1 MLKSDMNGFQSSSPD
16 CPAGSVCA
24 IEGLPPLPKGLTG
37 ILNSSGGSWREIEKV
52 HSKRTR
58 IQADISKSRVS
69 DALSRSKPASL
80 DAALAVLRK
89 EMETA
94 KGSRKVLAS
103 VDLNMKKF
111 ASLTHSQTDLT
122 LKMKPL
128 SVKVVEVTL
137 KLSLSCVFL
146 KEGKATDEDMQ
157 SLASLMSVKPT
168 DIGNLDDFNESDE
181 EEDKRT
187 STGMHLNTAVQVSG
201 KERTA
206 AGIHSRPE
214 SATVCNPDLPSR
226 PPLPPTP
233 SPSIP
238 RTTPSPALS
247 RPPRPP
253 AQPQAPPESHTDH
266 NATALFPPALPKI
279 FYPSPGSAPVSFPRR
294 LSGSEDPLEGP
305 VTSDCPQFKL
315 PLASPSDPFI
325 SRSSFP
331 PTVVLKDSSRSH
343 IFKPKIVH
351 MARPVSPTPVAVLEQ
366 TSSLCPATG
375 TVPVPAQLNEQKM
388 GASPA
393 PFCGAL
399 NEPVT
404 TVPLLSTPDLEALC
418 ETSSTSKSL
427 NKSPSSSSA
436 LLSYLLGKSL
446 PASSTPVIL
455 SSCTPAVALQGS
467 DSLTASPFCSPPPS
481 ALPELPREL
490 NTLTEEDQT
499 NPFLQDLIT
508 EGLKN
513 SEPSMEEHRSPRTVC
528 SISVANQPPP
538 GVGAEPTRPARSLEP
553 VAKQSVEA
561 QTLEASEELDIGT
574 VPPPHRSFTPPIP
587 STSMPLESTYT
598 KVDREEN
605 LQEFIAE
612 KPPLAEE
619 EPDFQAEDFDTVFT
633 TSQPIKYTV
642 DRHLGK
648 ETIVSKEIQ
657 LIKAEPGLDSELLMQ
672 TSLVQTSS
680 MTDNNLVKHQEK
692 AQAELAGEVELKEE
706 TTGQNV
712 ADDLLCAYLNKSDED
727 KIMKHFAS
735 TVVIPTEQNIP
746 NILPSTASQ
755 QQEPEVG
762 KRSPL
767 EKKQVEEIPG
777 SMWVEEIPLSQNDNL
792 EKILAIEENV
802 TEMDFTQEVPP
813 ASEVPN
819 TNKIQDTAP
828 LVLDLSKQHPLIHLQ
843 NLEFNNCTS
852 DQTTAASEP
861 EEEEPMVDESDSS
874 SLTQKS
880 AESVSLA
887 QAEVPIWSVLE
898 DNVKDL
904 ENQTRDEEIYKHK
917 TPRESPTE
925 ENVTEVTSTKNL
937 DAGENKAVNQN
948 DDELRQPDLILE
960 EPTSEPKPSIDL
972 KPQPTE
978 TVAEKKQEVNVKVS
992 VAVRLR
998 PQLPEISPAT
1008 KDNRTSLHLEAL
1020 TPLTSTPPLDV
1031 ESDTKDLKTQGTFET
1046 ENLLLATLEEKTI
1059 PEEDEDVSTAKTIP
1073 DKGNLDGGQLEQE
1086 TSETKHKEPE
1096 DCSASSISHYKH
1108 DQDVTRE
1115 IEPSTE
1121 EEKITEI
1128 EKSNDEVML
1137 QTDRETVWTTEDEQK
1152 AEDVGLETEIAALGE
1167 ETELGLELDVGTDT
1181 NLEEHVSEQGDVS
1194 GGIIRGIFG
1203 VLYKG
1208 YETVASILQQPSSEE
1223 TDVQDNGLV
1232 DNLDKNVVE
1241 ILPPEPFC
1249 DTKECSSDSDSEEDL
1264 IQDTEPIQDIS
1275 EIEPLGM
1282 SLVDCLKL
1290 AARETQSGE
1299 YVDFEA
1305 EGKRSSMNQSHI
1317 LTPLG
1322 DDKNW
1327 MEEVKTEFEFEA
1339 NEHVVSQVEKDEDQL
1354 ITTQGNLTS
1363 KEDMQSIIYVEI
1375 DPVRKEVDFKEIAID
1390 ESPAKNKRDERPP
1403 SETVRDRTKSGKTK
1417 AADLM
1422 PLALE
1427 EAIQE
1432 ELEFEVGQEDLGTV
1446 WLAELYMDR
1455 GLQEPILSPISQTRE
1470 FTGIQIREPPQTAL
1484 PTEPQQNII
1493 SIQTFKC
1500 PGEVVKLCKDESMQS
1515 APPVPL
1521 QEVGPDDINQD
1532 TVSKAAYRHAV
1543 APQSTE
1549 KGTAPLHLPKMTAAV
1564 NTDEIYED
1572 FAEETRESNMSPFEG
1587 AVADSETETN
1597 EMEKENSP
1605 VIAMAM
1611 APSESVLA
1619 TATETPED
1627 LNIDEIVVSGK
1638 DVSPRSSVVPWPL
1651 PSPKFERHHETAKAK
1666 EILKETESSCL
1677 KDDDPSEESVLL
1689 AKFQEM
1695 AEGDTPQPPAPAQRT
1710 KKRLIPCE
1718 SDFDLPPSPP
1728 LQLKTT
1734 IKSTEHEILPDVDQD
1749 VCSKT
1754 EISGDEEIYL
1764 EQITVTCNEKTD
1776 NGHSQTSL
1784 VLLEICRTPDAGSDE
1799 GQKEPNDTDVV
1810 NLFSN
1815 AQSNKQEQSEPLE
1828 SMTVECQDTA
1838 DVMPTEQ
1845 KTESLISET
1854 TGEPEKMEE
1863 TDLNVDKSEETQI
1876 EQESPSPMQNKLS
1889 DSPQKKESHIITPEA
1904 KSETP
1909 SKRLDHVH
1917 VNRQNGQTAVDT
1929 SKKLVAPT
1937 RIKKKIPAPMDLT
1950 GVKALDESIKDG
1962 SARPGW
1968 EFANPLPSPG
1978 LVNSSL
1984 SLLEWCQEITK
1995 NYKGIKITNFSTSWR
2010 NGMGFCSILHH
2021 FHPELIDFKALEPH
2035 NIKQNNKKA
2044 FDGFASLGISRL
2056 LEPSDM
2062 VLLSVPDRLIVMTYL
2077 CQIRTHFTGQDLS
2090 VLQIEQNNS
2099 QSSYAVAEPNHGPDV
2114 HVAAKFCADRLQ
2126 AGALSGES
2134 NNRDRQGEDETET
2147 VANNGGLVPPPRTK
2161 RSGRMDE
2168 KSSKEAS
2175 VSDTPVA
2182 PPRSGAGSKG
2192 LAHLRDAD
2200 LVKKRR
2206 SRLRSE
2212 SLDEIDSKE
2221 RLQDTNQYVL
2231 SELQALETE
2240 QKHIDSRAA
2249 IAEKRLRKLMETGSN
2264 KDEEENLIQEWFTL
2278 VNKKNALIR
2287 RQDHLELLYEEQDLE
2302 RRFEL
2307 LNRELRAMMAIEDW
2321 QKTQAQQHREQLLL
2335 QELVSL
2341 VNKRDELVRDMDA
2354 KERGA
2359 VEEDERLEQGLEA
2372 RRRKFSNKENDY
2384 LFKLLLIGDSGVG
2397 KSCILLRFA
2406 DDTYT
2411 ESFISTIGVDFKI
2424 RTIELDGKT
2433 IKLQIWDT
2441 AGQERFRTITSSYYR
2456 GAHGI
2461 IVVYDVTDQ
2470 ESYNN
2475 VKQWLKE
2482 IDRYASENVNKLLVG
2497 NKCDLTTKKV
2507 VDYTTAKEFAD
2518 SLGIPFLE
2526 TSAKNATNVEQ
2537 AFMTM
2542 AEEIKKRMRPG
2553 SSGGSEKPDLK
2564 IESTPVQQSGGGCC

>member
-1 MLKSDMNGFQSSSPD
+1 MTSVWKRLQRVGKKATKFQFVASYQELVVECTKKWQPD
-16 CPAGSVCA
+16 KLRVVWTRRNRRICSKLHAWQPGIKNPYRGMVVWPVPENVDITVTLFRDPHADEFEDKDWTFV
-24 IEGLPPLPKGLTG
+24 IE
-37 ILNSSGGSWREIEKV
+37 N
-52 HSKRTR
+52 
-58 IQADISKSRVS
+58 
-69 DALSRSKPASL
+69 
-80 DAALAVLRK
+80 
-89 EMETA
+89 ETA

-181 EEDKRT
+181 EEDKRS
-187 STGMHLNTAVQVSG
+187 STGMHLNTAVQASHPLLRSTRSQDKRSASLKSPSTIVSG

-206 AGIHSRPE
+206 AGILSRPV

-226 PPLPPTP
+226 PPLPTPP

-238 RTTPSPALS
+238 RTAPSPALS
-247 RPPRPP
+247 RPPPPPPP

-266 NATALFPPALPKI
+266 NASALFPPALPKI
-279 FYPSPGSAPVSFPRR
+279 FHPSPGSAPVSFPRR

-305 VTSDCPQFKL
+305 VTSDCPLLTL
-315 PLASPSDPFI
+315 PLASPSDPFL
-325 SRSSFP
+325 SRSSSP
-331 PTVVLKDSSRSH
+331 PTVVLIDSSRSH
-343 IFKPKIVH
+343 LFKPKIVH
-351 MARPVSPTPVAVLEQ
+351 MARPVSPTPVACLEQ
-366 TSSLCPATG
+366 TSFLCPATG
-375 TVPVPAQLNEQKM
+375 TVPVSGQLNEQKT

-418 ETSSTSKSL
+418 GTSSPTKSL
-427 NKSPSSSSA
+427 NKSSSSSSA
-436 LLSYLLGKSL
+436 LLSYLISKSL

-455 SSCTPAVALQGS
+455 SSCTPAVDLQAS
-467 DSLTASPFCSPPPS
+467 DSLTASPFCSLPPS
-481 ALPELPREL
+481 PALPELPREL

-499 NPFLQDLIT
+499 NPFLLELIT
-508 EGLKN
+508 EGPKN

-528 SISVANQPPP
+528 SISLANQQPHGP
-538 GVGAEPTRPARSLEP
+538 GAEPTRAVRSLEP

-574 VPPPHRSFTPPIP
+574 VPPPHPSFTPSIP

-598 KVDREEN
+598 KDNREDN

-633 TSQPIKYTV
+633 TSQPIKDTV

-648 ETIVSKEIQ
+648 ETLVSKEIQ
-657 LIKAEPGLDSELLMQ
+657 VIKAELGLDSELPMQ
-672 TSLVQTSS
+672 TSLIQTSS

-692 AQAELAGEVELKEE
+692 AQAESAGEVEQE

-712 ADDLLCAYLNKSDED
+712 EDDLLCAYLNKSDED

-735 TVVIPTEQNIP
+735 TMVIPTEQNIP
-746 NILPSTASQ
+746 NIDPHQPSTAPQ
-755 QQEPEVG
+755 QQEPEVE
-762 KRSPL
+762 KCSPL
-767 EKKQVEEIPG
+767 EKKQVEEIPA

-802 TEMDFTQEVPP
+802 TEMDFTQDVPP
-813 ASEVPN
+813 ASEGPS
-819 TNKIQDTAP
+819 TNKIKDTAP
-828 LVLDLSKQHPLIHLQ
+828 LVLDLSKQHPSIHFQ

-852 DQTTAASEP
+852 EQSTPASEP

-874 SLTQKS
+874 ALTPKS
-880 AESVSLA
+880 AESISLA
-887 QAEVPIWSVLE
+887 QAEVPIWSALE

-904 ENQTRDEEIYKHK
+904 ENQARDEEIYKHK
-917 TPRESPTE
+917 TPHESPTE

-937 DAGENKAVNQN
+937 DAGENKADNQI

-960 EPTSEPKPSIDL
+960 DTISQPRPSIDL
-972 KPQPTE
+972 KPLPTE
-978 TVAEKKQEVNVKVS
+978 TVEEKKHEVNVKVS

-998 PQLPEISPAT
+998 PQLPEISPAP

-1020 TPLTSTPPLDV
+1020 TPLTPNPPLDV
-1031 ESDTKDLKTQGTFET
+1031 GSDAKDLKTQGTFET
-1046 ENLLLATLEEKTI
+1046 ENLLWVTLEEKTKL
-1059 PEEDEDVSTAKTIP
+1059 EEDEDVSTAKTMP
-1073 DKGNLDGGQLEQE
+1073 NKGNLDGGQVEQE
-1086 TSETKHKEPE
+1086 TSETKQEEPE
-1096 DCSASSISHYKH
+1096 DCSASSISQHKQ

-1121 EEKITEI
+1121 EEKITVI

-1152 AEDVGLETEIAALGE
+1152 AEDVGLETEGAALGE

-1181 NLEEHVSEQGDVS
+1181 NLEERVSEQEDVS

-1208 YETVASILQQPSSEE
+1208 
-1223 TDVQDNGLV
+1223 
-1232 DNLDKNVVE
+1232 
-1241 ILPPEPFC
+1241 
-1249 DTKECSSDSDSEEDL
+1249 
-1264 IQDTEPIQDIS
+1264 
-1275 EIEPLGM
+1275 
-1282 SLVDCLKL
+1282 
-1290 AARETQSGE
+1290 
-1299 YVDFEA
+1299 
-1305 EGKRSSMNQSHI
+1305 
-1317 LTPLG
+1317 
-1322 DDKNW
+1322 
-1327 MEEVKTEFEFEA
+1327 
-1339 NEHVVSQVEKDEDQL
+1339 
-1354 ITTQGNLTS
+1354 
-1363 KEDMQSIIYVEI
+1363 
-1375 DPVRKEVDFKEIAID
+1375 
-1390 ESPAKNKRDERPP
+1390 
-1403 SETVRDRTKSGKTK
+1403 
-1417 AADLM
+1417 
-1422 PLALE
+1422 
-1427 EAIQE
+1427 
-1432 ELEFEVGQEDLGTV
+1432 
-1446 WLAELYMDR
+1446 
-1455 GLQEPILSPISQTRE
+1455 
-1470 FTGIQIREPPQTAL
+1470 
-1484 PTEPQQNII
+1484 
-1493 SIQTFKC
+1493 
-1500 PGEVVKLCKDESMQS
+1500 
-1515 APPVPL
+1515 
-1521 QEVGPDDINQD
+1521 
-1532 TVSKAAYRHAV
+1532 
-1543 APQSTE
+1543 
-1549 KGTAPLHLPKMTAAV
+1549 
-1564 NTDEIYED
+1564 
-1572 FAEETRESNMSPFEG
+1572 
-1587 AVADSETETN
+1587 
-1597 EMEKENSP
+1597 
-1605 VIAMAM
+1605 
-1611 APSESVLA
+1611 
-1619 TATETPED
+1619 
-1627 LNIDEIVVSGK
+1627 
-1638 DVSPRSSVVPWPL
+1638 
-1651 PSPKFERHHETAKAK
+1651 
-1666 EILKETESSCL
+1666 
-1677 KDDDPSEESVLL
+1677 
-1689 AKFQEM
+1689 
-1695 AEGDTPQPPAPAQRT
+1695 
-1710 KKRLIPCE
+1710 
-1718 SDFDLPPSPP
+1718 
-1728 LQLKTT
+1728 
-1734 IKSTEHEILPDVDQD
+1734 
-1749 VCSKT
+1749 
-1754 EISGDEEIYL
+1754 
-1764 EQITVTCNEKTD
+1764 
-1776 NGHSQTSL
+1776 
-1784 VLLEICRTPDAGSDE
+1784 
-1799 GQKEPNDTDVV
+1799 
-1810 NLFSN
+1810 
-1815 AQSNKQEQSEPLE
+1815 
-1828 SMTVECQDTA
+1828 
-1838 DVMPTEQ
+1838 
-1845 KTESLISET
+1845 
-1854 TGEPEKMEE
+1854 
-1863 TDLNVDKSEETQI
+1863 
-1876 EQESPSPMQNKLS
+1876 S

-1909 SKRLDHVH
+1909 SKRPDHVH
-1917 VNRQNGQTAVDT
+1917 VNGQTAVET
-1929 SKKLVAPT
+1929 PKKLVAPT
-1937 RIKKKIPAPMDLT
+1937 RIKKKIPVPMDLT
-1950 GVKALDESIKDG
+1950 GVKAIDESNKDG
-1962 SARPGW
+1962 SAGFAW

-1978 LVNSSL
+1978 LVTSSL

-2010 NGMGFCSILHH
+2010 NGMGFCAILHH

-2099 QSSYAVAEPNHGPDV
+2099 QSSYAVAEPNHGPDA

-2126 AGALSGES
+2126 AGALSRES
-2134 NNRDRQGEDETET
+2134 NNRDRHGEDETET
-2147 VANNGGLVPPPRTK
+2147 VAKPNGGLVPPPRTK

-2175 VSDTPVA
+2175 VRDTPVA
-2182 PPRSGAGSKG
+2182 PPRSAAGSKG

-2221 RLQDTNQYVL
+2221 IGDGEPTDEATKAARESDEPNEVTKDGKPAEKDTMRLQDTNQYVL

-2359 VEEDERLEQGLEA
+2359 VEEDERLERGLEE
-2372 RRRKFSNKENDY
+2372 RRRKFSNREKC
-2384 LFKLLLIGDSGVG
+2384 V
-2397 KSCILLRFA
+2397 
-2406 DDTYT
+2406 
-2411 ESFISTIGVDFKI
+2411 
-2424 RTIELDGKT
+2424 
-2433 IKLQIWDT
+2433 LQ
-2441 AGQERFRTITSSYYR
+2441 
-2456 GAHGI
+2456 
-2461 IVVYDVTDQ
+2461 
-2470 ESYNN
+2470 
-2475 VKQWLKE
+2475 
-2482 IDRYASENVNKLLVG
+2482 
-2497 NKCDLTTKKV
+2497 
-2507 VDYTTAKEFAD
+2507 
-2518 SLGIPFLE
+2518 
-2526 TSAKNATNVEQ
+2526 
-2537 AFMTM
+2537 
-2542 AEEIKKRMRPG
+2542 
-2553 SSGGSEKPDLK
+2553 
-2564 IESTPVQQSGGGCC
+2564 